1 MELFNGM
8 LAADGSLLAFSRF
21 FFASYSTLATHWAGF
36 HSLPD
41 CTSLQKLVG
50 ELELV
55 ARRSRSIKRLDKV
68 IYSLQN
74 LAANQPFQ
82 PLTAFQPFQPDDS
95 ADENSNLRH
104 SISTQLKVLETS
116 VHRCNNL
123 ETLKTIKRIVSQ
135 AAEMFTN

>member
-1 MELFNGM
+1 M
-8 LAADGSLLAFSRF
+8 LAADGSLLSFSRF

-68 IYSLQN
+68 IYSLQY

-82 PLTAFQPFQPDDS
+82 PFMAFHG
-95 ADENSNLRH
+95 ATDENSNLRH

-116 VHRCNNL
+116 VHSCNNL

-135 AAEMFTN
+135 AAEMSTN